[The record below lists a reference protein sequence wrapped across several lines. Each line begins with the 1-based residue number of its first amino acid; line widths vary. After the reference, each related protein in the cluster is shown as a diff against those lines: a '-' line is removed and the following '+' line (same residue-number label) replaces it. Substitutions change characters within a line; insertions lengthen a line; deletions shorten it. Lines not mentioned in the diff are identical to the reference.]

1 MGKIVDIMHH
11 GYHFEAKSIL
21 YLGLADEFHGDVVD
35 FFATGLLE
43 CDQNRK
49 MISYTEKGNQFLNN
63 LFRIKDGEPNCMDA
77 ILLLLEMTGE
87 ISLKIKTVNTT
98 SAATSKWAM
107 LLTRHH
113 KSLAHS
119 APIMPTLPL
128 HQPNGFWIL
137 QGNSL
142 PKPCNSLRHGSLR
155 HPVPHIAKTAVG
167 LPQTAGKLGGD
178 ATWQQPTKL
187 TAPI

>member
-63 LFRIKDGEPNCMDA
+63 LFRIKDGEPNCMDS

-87 ISLKIKTVNTT
+87 ISRNKNGEYQLLPQQANGQCCNQAPQIT
-98 SAATSKWAM
+98 STLCAYNADFAA
-107 LLTRHH
+107 
-113 KSLAHS
+113 
-119 APIMPTLPL
+119 APA
-128 HQPNGFWIL
+128 QWIL
-137 QGNSL
+137 DLAGQFA
-142 PKPCNSLRHGSLR
+142 PK
-155 HPVPHIAKTAVG
+155 AV
-167 LPQTAGKLGGD
+167 
-178 ATWQQPTKL
+178 
-187 TAPI
+187 